1 MSEQATRTP
10 DRTIGEK
17 PLSYFKAVDALDP
30 DAVLAHFADDATLT
44 VQTAHVTFTGA
55 EEIRRMFVDFFAE
68 WESMVHTVTNL
79 VVDVEAGTVATEQH
93 VDLIAGATTAMHNC
107 NFFTVND
114 AGQFSR
120 VIIWMDGVNPAAP
133 PRRSQNCRAGQQLAR
148 PRHHHSPSVS
158 PHRDRLAE

>member
-120 VIIWMDGVNPAAP
+120 VIIWMDGANP
-133 PRRSQNCRAGQQLAR
+133 LT
-148 PRHHHSPSVS
+148 
-158 PHRDRLAE
+158 